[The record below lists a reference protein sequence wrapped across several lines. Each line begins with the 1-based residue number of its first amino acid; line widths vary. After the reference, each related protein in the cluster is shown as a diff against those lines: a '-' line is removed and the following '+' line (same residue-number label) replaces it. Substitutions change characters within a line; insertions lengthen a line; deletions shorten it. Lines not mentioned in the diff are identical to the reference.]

1 MELEK
6 KKAKKL
12 AEQKK
17 SVDTR
22 LEQEM
27 KRNTDLQKEMYR
39 WPFNLYTCRRVWVLE
54 KPAMRILL
62 LVNLWDTHI

>member
-6 KKAKKL
+6 KKAKKI

-17 SVDTR
+17 SVDAR

-27 KRNTDLQKEMYR
+27 QRNTELQKEMYR
-39 WPFNLYTCRRVWVLE
+39 
-54 KPAMRILL
+54 
-62 LVNLWDTHI
+62 